1 MHTCHLTIDLANI
14 ILKMSLESIG
24 TKKLAIFLIA
34 GGVLAVFVLS
44 GFQAKDVLFAP
55 SVTEDV
61 VILIRQNSEC
71 IVEPS
76 DLVPRTIA
84 DCEYNQGDFIS
95 ITFKPN
101 QPAIE
106 RHQPK

>member
-1 MHTCHLTIDLANI
+1 
-14 ILKMSLESIG
+14 MSLESIG

-34 GGVLAVFVLS
+34 GGVLAVFLIS
-44 GFQAKDVLFAP
+44 GFQARDVLFAS

-61 VILIRQNSEC
+61 EVIIKQGSEC

-76 DLVPRTIA
+76 DRVLRTIA
-84 DCEYNQGDFIS
+84 DCEYNLGDTVS

-106 RHQPK
+106 RHQLG